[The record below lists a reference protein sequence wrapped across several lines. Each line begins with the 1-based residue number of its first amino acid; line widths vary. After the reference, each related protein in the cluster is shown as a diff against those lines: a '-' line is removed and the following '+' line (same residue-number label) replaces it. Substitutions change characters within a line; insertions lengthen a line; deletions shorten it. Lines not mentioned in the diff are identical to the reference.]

1 MLGLDPRALR
11 GIWTA
16 LAVAG
21 ILGLIYVLRH
31 LLLLLAFSVF
41 FAYLVFPL
49 VSFIERALHVR
60 HRAVAIG
67 LVYLALFG
75 IVVGASARLV
85 PRLTDEAT
93 ALAQRLP
100 EMSRR
105 AQSGGIPCALP
116 QRHGRAAAT
125 IAGPERTARTHAHG
139 LARQD
144 QHLVS
149 AVPNR

>member
-11 GIWTA
+11 VIWTA

-31 LLLLLAFSVF
+31 LLVLLAFSVF

-105 AQSGGIPCALP
+105 APSGGVPTDLLP
-116 QRHGRAAAT
+116 RPGW
-125 IAGPERTARTHAHG
+125 AGSTLPGPPR
-139 LARQD
+139 
-144 QHLVS
+144 
-149 AVPNR
+149 

>member
-105 AQSGGIPCALP
+105 VQSGGILSDLLP
-116 QRHGRAAAT
+116 RHGSGAAT
-125 IAGPERTARTHAHG
+125 
-139 LARQD
+139 LARLARPRGR
-144 QHLVS
+144 H
-149 AVPNR
+149 A

>member
-11 GIWTA
+11 VIWTA

-105 AQSGGIPCALP
+105 VHSGEVPRDRLLRQGW
-116 QRHGRAAAT
+116 AASA
-125 IAGPERTARTHAHG
+125 IAGIGRPWR
-139 LARQD
+139 
-144 QHLVS
+144 S
-149 AVPNR
+149 AADDSV

>member
-11 GIWTA
+11 VIWTA

-105 AQSGGIPCALP
+105 GQSGGVLNGLP
-116 QRHGRAAAT
+116 PRPRRGAAPLPGLERA
-125 IAGPERTARTHAHG
+125 G
-139 LARQD
+139 
-144 QHLVS
+144 
-149 AVPNR
+149 